1 MAQWRS
7 FYRPLFL
14 SSCKSVFFNG
24 QPSFLHYLSF
34 DIYIFIAIHFVLSCN
49 YTFIVSFTL
58 EVLNCKIQDLL
69 RCEDPC
75 LKLQDYEAEIS
86 IQTQVSLYC
95 ERFEPRSH
103 FTSRMSLSVRVN
115 LVLNRTVVV
124 DSD

>member
-1 MAQWRS
+1 MQL
-7 FYRPLFL
+7 Y
-14 SSCKSVFFNG
+14 
-24 QPSFLHYLSF
+24 
-34 DIYIFIAIHFVLSCN
+34 IY
-49 YTFIVSFTL
+49 YVSFTL

-75 LKLQDYEAEIS
+75 LKRQDYEAEIS

-103 FTSRMSLSVRVN
+103 FKSRLSLIVQVN
-115 LVLNRTVVV
+115 VVLNRTVVV